1 MGQYLF
7 IPDVILSRRRCI
19 DYNYSPLNSPVL
31 KWSAKFRAT
40 WCVCHSPDFVSRRI
54 IYANFFQRV
63 RTRSPLSLGEQSS
76 REISSNAN
84 QFELTGSEWTSWPPL
99 KFAEAGGLLERTIR
113 SGENTFSASR
123 PSPIDSVIDH
133 RREGVE
139 SKKAINED
147 VRAVSL
153 TKHTPVY
160 VNAGHGVNSNE
171 IHREWTFLKLN
182 DARTRTH
189 TYTRARARE

>member
-1 MGQYLF
+1 MIGE
-7 IPDVILSRRRCI
+7 ISSNMVRLSFPR
-19 DYNYSPLNSPVL
+19 
-31 KWSAKFRAT
+31 FRIAAYHLCKLLPT
-40 WCVCHSPDFVSRRI
+40 RG
-54 IYANFFQRV
+54 
-63 RTRSPLSLGEQSS
+63 TRSPLSLGEQSS

-99 KFAEAGGLLERTIR
+99 KFTEAGGLLERTIR

-189 TYTRARARE
+189 TYTRARE